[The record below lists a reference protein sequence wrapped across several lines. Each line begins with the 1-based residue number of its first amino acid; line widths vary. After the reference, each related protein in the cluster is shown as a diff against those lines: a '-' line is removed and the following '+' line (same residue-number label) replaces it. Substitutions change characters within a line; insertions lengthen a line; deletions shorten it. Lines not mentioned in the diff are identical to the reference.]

1 MANPPAHDSMERV
14 NLQPREV
21 LRLLET
27 VPLLGDLATRDRAV
41 IAERGEVVR
50 CGADVQLFGV
60 GQEVRWW
67 DLLLNGRVEELVRAP
82 DGSWP
87 RVREVTAGHSIG
99 LDSILTGT
107 TAGTQVSSV
116 SSCSFVRVPAADT
129 LRLLRGNGPASIKL
143 QAALNEEIGQDL
155 RAATLA
161 MVDLVT

>member
-1 MANPPAHDSMERV
+1 MAVGQPHDALEHV
-14 NLQPREV
+14 NMQPREV

-50 CGADVQLFGV
+50 CAPDVQLFGV

-67 DLLLNGRVEELVRAP
+67 YLLLNGRVEETVRAP

-87 RVREVTAGHSIG
+87 TVREVTAGHSIG
-99 LDSILTGT
+99 LDSILTGMP
-107 TAGTQVSSV
+107 AATQVSSV
-116 SSCSFVRVPAADT
+116 ANCSFVRVPAADT

-161 MVDLVT
+161 MVDVVT